1 VKPSRSLAPLLACAL
16 LAACAPAGVGKT
28 GGGTATARVAEPGYA
43 LHDLPEWVPGAGFTL
58 GRQVFLRPS
67 QQSAISIG
75 HERVHVRQQAA
86 SPLWF
91 WWSYLTSARWRLRWE
106 AEAYAVQARAGC
118 PVDGD
123 HGLAAYLSGP
133 AYLWTA
139 SREEA
144 RRAILGFME
153 PAPLMGR
160 AAKDSA
166 APGTNGSE
174 AR

>member
-1 VKPSRSLAPLLACAL
+1 VTSAPSLALLVLSVLLAGCSPPGGEGPH
-16 LAACAPAGVGKT
+16 APA
-28 GGGTATARVAEPGYA
+28 AEPGYA
-43 LHDLPEWVPGAGFTL
+43 LHDLPEWLPGGAGFTL
-58 GRQVFLRPS
+58 GRHVFLRPS

-75 HERVHVRQQAA
+75 HERVHVRQQAD

-91 WWSYLTSARWRLRWE
+91 WWSYATSSRWRLRWE

-133 AYLWTA
+133 AYLWAA
-139 SREEA
+139 SQEEA
-144 RRAILGFME
+144 RLAIVGYLD
-153 PAPLMGR
+153 PAPPMGR
-160 AAKDSA
+160 AVKDLSA
-166 APGTNGSE
+166 PATNGSE

>member
-1 VKPSRSLAPLLACAL
+1 MRPSGTPAPLLGFAVLACAI
-16 LAACAPAGVGKT
+16 LAACSPPAG
-28 GGGTATARVAEPGYA
+28 GGGAATVAEPGYS
-43 LHDLPEWVPGAGFTL
+43 LHDLPEWVPAAGFTV
-58 GRQVFLRPS
+58 GRHVFLRPS
-67 QQSAISIG
+67 QQTAHSIG
-75 HERVHVRQQAA
+75 HEQVHARQQAA

-91 WWSYLTSARWRLRWE
+91 WWSYATSPRWRLRWE

-139 SREEA
+139 TREEA
-144 RRAILGFME
+144 RLAIRGFLE
-153 PAPLMGR
+153 PTPLPGHPV
-160 AAKDSA
+160 KDLP
-166 APGTNGSE
+166 APGTMGSE

>member
-1 VKPSRSLAPLLACAL
+1 VKPAGSLVVLVAFILLAGCSPPGGEGIL
-16 LAACAPAGVGKT
+16 VLAA
-28 GGGTATARVAEPGYA
+28 EPRYA
-43 LHDLPEWVPGAGFTL
+43 LHDLPEWVPGGAGFTL
-58 GRQVFLRPS
+58 GRHVFLRPS

-75 HERVHVRQQAA
+75 HEQVHVRQQAA
-86 SPLWF
+86 APLWF
-91 WWSYLTSARWRLRWE
+91 WWSYATSSRWRLRWE

-139 SREEA
+139 NREEA
-144 RRAILGFME
+144 RLAILGYLGPATPLGRTVKDL
-153 PAPLMGR
+153 PAPCT
-160 AAKDSA
+160 K
-166 APGTNGSE
+166 GSE

>member
-1 VKPSRSLAPLLACAL
+1 MVKHFPSLALLLASVL
-16 LAACAPAGVGKT
+16 LAGCFPPGGETAAAP
-28 GGGTATARVAEPGYA
+28 VAEPGYA
-43 LHDLPEWVPGAGFTL
+43 LHDLPEWLPGGAGFTL
-58 GRQVFLRPS
+58 GRHVFLRPS

-75 HERVHVRQQAA
+75 HEQVHVRQQAA

-91 WWSYLTSARWRLRWE
+91 WWSYATSSRWRLRWE

-139 SREEA
+139 NREEA
-144 RRAILGFME
+144 RLAILGYLD
-153 PAPLMGR
+153 PAPLLGR
-160 AAKDSA
+160 AVKDLP
-166 APGTNGSE
+166 APGTKGSE

>member
-1 VKPSRSLAPLLACAL
+1 MKPSRSLAPFVVAAL
-16 LAACAPAGVGKT
+16 LAGCAPPGEEV
-28 GGGTATARVAEPGYA
+28 ATAPVAEPGYA
-43 LHDLPEWVPGAGFTL
+43 LHDLPEWVPGAGFTV
-58 GRQVFLRPS
+58 GRHVFLRPS

-91 WWSYLTSARWRLRWE
+91 WWSYATSSRWRLRWE

-139 SREEA
+139 TREEA
-144 RRAILGFME
+144 RLAILEYVG
-153 PAPLMGR
+153 PTSLSGR
-160 AAKDSA
+160 AVKDLPEPS
-166 APGTNGSE
+166 TKGSE